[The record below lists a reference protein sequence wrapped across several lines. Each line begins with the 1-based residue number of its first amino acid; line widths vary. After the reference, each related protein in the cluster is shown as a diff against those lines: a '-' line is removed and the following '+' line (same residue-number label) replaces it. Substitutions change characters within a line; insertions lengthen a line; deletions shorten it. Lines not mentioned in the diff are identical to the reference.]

1 MTSLLFFDDTQLLEK
16 WGLERRLGQPDPVPE
31 ATFQVPG
38 IDLGFAYPT
47 VFPNREAGGWRML
60 YQALTGLERGK
71 SPVHFVPS
79 VVDSSDGIH
88 WRIPDLA
95 ASDPLPDRLLP
106 NQVGAAPLNRFG
118 EWGPCY
124 YDDRAQDPRQR
135 IKGFVCKGHG
145 PGTGKKDSWIVTSP
159 DGLTWNDPGGVLWHP
174 YGSDPAVC
182 AFWNRYRDSYVLSI
196 RPKNGD
202 RRIALMETP
211 DWKEFSKVE
220 LALSPDGLD
229 PDLAELYG
237 MPAFPYGNL
246 FIGLLWV
253 YRTPPRTSQHGKFL
267 GGRIDCQLAYSYDG
281 WHFQRGPREPLLA
294 NADPGRIGAGCI
306 LPCSLIATESEIR
319 FYSCATAQEHAIFGE
334 HSPQRS
340 AILMHRLRLDG
351 FVCLEAASGQ
361 GGLKTRA
368 LLVQG
373 DQLSF
378 NVQAPGGQLLVGVT
392 DADGNPIPGYA
403 LEDCRPCSADS
414 TAWVPRW
421 KDDARFA
428 SLKGRAVQ
436 LELQLRGGRLYA
448 VSGDFQMLSAKEGMR
463 YMRFGTPPDP
473 SRWGP

>member
-1 MTSLLFFDDTQLLEK
+1 MTRLLFFDDTQLLEK
-16 WGLERRLGQPDPVPE
+16 QGLERRLGRPEPVPE

-47 VFPNREAGGWRML
+47 VFPCTEAGGWRML
-60 YQALTGLERGK
+60 YQSLSGLQSEED
-71 SPVHFVPS
+71 PNHFVPS
-79 VVDSSDGIH
+79 AADSSDGVH
-88 WRIPDLA
+88 WRVPDLA
-95 ASDPLPDRLLP
+95 ATATIPDRLLP

-124 YDDRAQDPRQR
+124 YDERARDPRQR

-159 DGLTWNDPGGVLWHP
+159 DGLSWNDPDGTLWHP
-174 YGSDPAVC
+174 YGSDPAVY
-182 AFWNRYRDSYVLSI
+182 AFWNRYRGSYVLAI

-211 DWKEFSKVE
+211 DWKEFSPVE
-220 LALSPDGLD
+220 LALSPDALD

-237 MPAFPYGNL
+237 MPTFPYANL
-246 FIGLLWV
+246 FIGLLWI
-253 YRTPPRTSQHGKFL
+253 YRTRLRTAQHGKFM

-281 WHFQRGPREPLLA
+281 WHFQRGPREPFVA

-306 LPCSLIATESEIR
+306 LPCSLVVTESEIR
-319 FYSCATAQEHAIFGE
+319 LYSCASAHEHAVFDE

-351 FVCLEAASGQ
+351 FVFLEAASGQ
-361 GGLKTRA
+361 GRLKTRA

-373 DQLSF
+373 ERLSF

-392 DADGNPIPGYA
+392 DADGNPIPGYG
-403 LEDCRPCSADS
+403 LEDCIPCCSDS

-421 KDDARFA
+421 KDGGCFG
-428 SLKGRAVQ
+428 SLESRAVQ
-436 LELQLRGGRLYA
+436 LELELSGGRLFA
-448 VSGDFQMLSAKEGMR
+448 VGGDFRMLSAKEGMR

>member
-1 MTSLLFFDDTQLLEK
+1 MTRLLFFDDTQLLEK
-16 WGLERRLGQPDPVPE
+16 WGLERRLGQPVPVPE

-71 SPVHFVPS
+71 GPVHFVPS

-88 WRIPDLA
+88 WRIPDLE
-95 ASDPLPDRLLP
+95 ASVPLPDRLLP

-135 IKGFVCKGHG
+135 VKGFVCKGHG

-281 WHFQRGPREPLLA
+281 WHFQRGPREPLAGQCRSRPDRGGVHPALQPDCDRER
-294 NADPGRIGAGCI
+294 DPLLLLRHRPGACHLRRALPPTVGHPDAPPAAGWIRLPGSRFRTGRAEDPRPAGSRGPTQLQRAGARRPTPGGSHRRRRQSHPRLRPGG
-306 LPCSLIATESEIR
+306 LPAL
-319 FYSCATAQEHAIFGE
+319 
-334 HSPQRS
+334 QRRQ
-340 AILMHRLRLDG
+340 HRLGSPMER
-351 FVCLEAASGQ
+351 
-361 GGLKTRA
+361 R
-368 LLVQG
+368 
-373 DQLSF
+373 
-378 NVQAPGGQLLVGVT
+378 
-392 DADGNPIPGYA
+392 
-403 LEDCRPCSADS
+403 RPF
-414 TAWVPRW
+414 R
-421 KDDARFA
+421 
-428 SLKGRAVQ
+428 
-436 LELQLRGGRLYA
+436 
-448 VSGDFQMLSAKEGMR
+448 
-463 YMRFGTPPDP
+463 
-473 SRWGP
+473 

>member
-1 MTSLLFFDDTQLLEK
+1 
-16 WGLERRLGQPDPVPE
+16 
-31 ATFQVPG
+31 
-38 IDLGFAYPT
+38 
-47 VFPNREAGGWRML
+47 
-60 YQALTGLERGK
+60 
-71 SPVHFVPS
+71 
-79 VVDSSDGIH
+79 
-88 WRIPDLA
+88 
-95 ASDPLPDRLLP
+95 
-106 NQVGAAPLNRFG
+106 
-118 EWGPCY
+118 
-124 YDDRAQDPRQR
+124 
-135 IKGFVCKGHG
+135 
-145 PGTGKKDSWIVTSP
+145 
-159 DGLTWNDPGGVLWHP
+159 VLWHP

-202 RRIALMETP
+202 RRIALMETS
-211 DWKEFSKVE
+211 DWKEFSQVE

-237 MPAFPYGNL
+237 MPTFPYGNL

-267 GGRIDCQLAYSYDG
+267 GGRIDCQLTYSYDG
-281 WHFQRGPREPLLA
+281 WHFQRGPREPFVA
-294 NADPGRIGAGCI
+294 NTAPGRIGAGCI

-319 FYSCATAQEHAIFGE
+319 LYSCATVQEHAIFGE

-351 FVCLEAASGQ
+351 FVCLEAASGR
-361 GGLKTRA
+361 GWLKTRA

-421 KDDARFA
+421 KDDARFG

-436 LELQLRGGRLYA
+436 LELQLSGGRLYA

-473 SRWGP
+473 SGWGP

>member
-1 MTSLLFFDDTQLLEK
+1 MTRLLFFDDTQLLEK
-16 WGLERRLGQPDPVPE
+16 SGLERRLGRPDPVPE

-71 SPVHFVPS
+71 GPVHFVPS

-88 WRIPDLA
+88 WRIPDLE
-95 ASDPLPDRLLP
+95 ASVPLPDRLLS

-202 RRIALMETP
+202 RRIALMETRTGR
-211 DWKEFSKVE
+211 S
-220 LALSPDGLD
+220 
-229 PDLAELYG
+229 
-237 MPAFPYGNL
+237 FPRSS
-246 FIGLLWV
+246 WPC
-253 YRTPPRTSQHGKFL
+253 PPTGWIPTWPSSTGCPPFPTATCSS
-267 GGRIDCQLAYSYDG
+267 DCSG
-281 WHFQRGPREPLLA
+281 STGPRSGPPSTASSWEGGSTASWPTAMTVGTSSEAPGNRCWPMPLRA
-294 NADPGRIGAGCI
+294 GSGRGCI

-340 AILMHRLRLDG
+340 AILMHRLRPDG

-361 GGLKTRA
+361 GRLKTRA

-378 NVQAPGGQLLVGVT
+378 NVQAPGGQLLVGIT

-421 KDDARFA
+421 KDDAGFG